1 MRSPMHTKAATFDAI
16 GNNSTDG
23 PPTGNRPH
31 SMYNAPHTHEG
42 AEGWTGWGEG
52 GGGGGGKPIP
62 IPLHSNRDNI
72 KEGAKFSTSP
82 GQAQDSSALSATAME
97 PKQVNHKPKEPAL
110 PTNDSRSRKA
120 SEPPPSLLVLFDHDM
135 ASSRRAMKQ
144 QKSVDE
150 IHLKQSSFDSS
161 HLQTIQGSPK
171 HVRRIKS
178 PSMFEKTPTTAKAGT
193 SSGSSSDKSKETSGM
208 HRAPSHPHLNSA
220 TSSPQV
226 MHVYGLP
233 PAGQP
238 LVKARSIQQLRMDSQ
253 EEDSVSIRRSN
264 SASSGKADVRDNS
277 LALKQ
282 SRSKENL
289 MREELNLRKTPS
301 KESILVKD
309 AGGGGE
315 VSISKER
322 TAPSKD
328 MQMGAAI
335 SVETTQAPLIGSQRG
350 SPSKLHADVRRRN
363 SSQPWGRKDLEGFY
377 GHRHIRPKSMIETS
391 SFRQGGQYSFDFN
404 PAPPNLLV
412 QMFWTSVSLLESD
425 FEREFMMALRL
436 LSKVGTPCL
445 GVVSAQFTLLIL
457 HVYKFMSKVVI
468 ADFHLSSSR
477 SKEIGNFYLTLHPIY
492 LPIGFGSY

>member
-1 MRSPMHTKAATFDAI
+1 
-16 GNNSTDG
+16 
-23 PPTGNRPH
+23 
-31 SMYNAPHTHEG
+31 
-42 AEGWTGWGEG
+42 
-52 GGGGGGKPIP
+52 
-62 IPLHSNRDNI
+62 
-72 KEGAKFSTSP
+72 
-82 GQAQDSSALSATAME
+82 
-97 PKQVNHKPKEPAL
+97 
-110 PTNDSRSRKA
+110 
-120 SEPPPSLLVLFDHDM
+120 
-135 ASSRRAMKQ
+135 
-144 QKSVDE
+144 
-150 IHLKQSSFDSS
+150 
-161 HLQTIQGSPK
+161 
-171 HVRRIKS
+171 
-178 PSMFEKTPTTAKAGT
+178 
-193 SSGSSSDKSKETSGM
+193 
-208 HRAPSHPHLNSA
+208 
-220 TSSPQV
+220 

-277 LALKQ
+277 LAMKQ

-289 MREELNLRKTPS
+289 MREELSLRKTPS

-315 VSISKER
+315 VSVSKER
-322 TAPSKD
+322 AAPSKD

-363 SSQPWGRKDLEGFY
+363 SSQPWGRKDLEGLY

-436 LSKVGTPCL
+436 LSKVLDRIDLSLNDTHDCL
-445 GVVSAQFTLLIL
+445 EELHSKLKWPNFPGVQALLLKGLTLEAVSEPTRTLLSHIT
-457 HVYKFMSKVVI
+457 VYASRYTHDVYNVVWAI
-468 ADFHLSSSR
+468 PAVL
-477 SKEIGNFYLTLHPIY
+477 
-492 LPIGFGSY
+492 